1 MKQMG
6 ERPKITPSEALMR
19 IEKNSDHFKRYAPE
33 KEGGAQLVQAVKNAC
48 EIYLSIE
55 TPKQIRGEIIAL
67 AKAISTRPMDVYRL
81 LSEASPNTLRLIYQ
95 CKTTPSIEELR
106 MPETRNEALQR
117 LREALIYTEK
127 SAGKFETIGPKL
139 KRGRQNNTPELILV
153 SYLAAAFSKANK
165 WEKKSKIKGKK
176 KSETTRSWSTSNHFD
191 GDFPSFEHFVED
203 VFVALLIDDQFS
215 VKNLVRLHIEERNR
229 EDRNREKRKHKTK
242 NNPGP
247 N

>member
-19 IEKNSDHFKRYAPE
+19 IEKNSDHFKGYAPD
-33 KEGGAQLVQAVKNAC
+33 KEGGAQLVQAVINAC

-55 TPKQIRGEIIAL
+55 SPKQIGCEINAL
-67 AKAISTRPMDVYRL
+67 ENAIRTRPMDVHRL

-106 MPETRNEALQR
+106 VPETRNEALQR
-117 LREALIYTEK
+117 LRAALVFTEI
-127 SAGKFETIGPKL
+127 APGKVEPIGPKL

-153 SYLAAAFSKANK
+153 SYLAAAFVKATTAK
-165 WEKKSKIKGKK
+165 
-176 KSETTRSWSTSNHFD
+176 TTRSWSIDEKLD
-191 GDFPSFEHFVED
+191 GDSSSFEHFVED

-215 VKNLVRLHIEERNR
+215 VENLVRIHIERRDYETTN
-229 EDRNREKRKHKTK
+229 KTK
-242 NNPGP
+242 PKG
-247 N
+247 